1 MAVGACLISFSA
13 VFVRVAQVGPTVA
26 GVYRVLFGALILLP
40 VVIIRRE
47 KLFSAWP
54 PVLLAAGC
62 GLLFTLDLSC
72 WHRSIHYIGPG
83 LSTVLGNF
91 QVFFLAAAGIF
102 IFKDKISWT
111 FLLAVPLAM
120 LGLFLLVGLEWDE
133 LGRDHKL
140 GVGYALLTAL
150 IYALFVLLLRK
161 ARSMTPALSTS
172 GILLVLS
179 VVSFGG
185 LGLVALAS
193 GESFYI
199 PNVRSWAALLGYG
212 VISQVIGWLLISDA
226 MPRVR
231 TSRIGLILLLQ
242 PTLTFIWDM
251 VLFGRPTAPIELGGA
266 AIALGGIYLGSLK
279 R

>member
-1 MAVGACLISFSA
+1 MAIGACLISFSA
-13 VFVRVAQVGPTVA
+13 VFVKLAQVGPTVA
-26 GVYRVLFGALILLP
+26 GVYRVLFGALVLMP
-40 VVIIRRE
+40 VIIFRRE

-54 PVLLAAGC
+54 AVLLAAGC
-62 GLLFTLDLSC
+62 GLLFTIDLSC

-102 IFKDKISWT
+102 IFKDKINWT
-111 FLLAVPLAM
+111 FLLALPLAM

-140 GVGYALLTAL
+140 GVVYALLTAL
-150 IYALFVLLLRK
+150 TYALFVLVLRK
-161 ARSMTPALSTS
+161 ARSVTPALSTA
-172 GILLVLS
+172 GILFVLS
-179 VVSFGG
+179 VVSAGG

-193 GESFYI
+193 GESFTI
-199 PNVRSWAALLGYG
+199 PNARSWAALVGYG

-226 MPRVR
+226 IPRVK

-251 VLFGRPTAPIELGGA
+251 ALFGRPTTPIELAGA
-266 AIALGGIYLGSLK
+266 AIAMGAIYLGSLK